1 MFLLEST
8 STQRACAGHPRVRT
22 ASEAASMDAVLPT
35 EAEVMEPGPGKERRR
50 RTIQFTVPPPSS
62 APAQLDS
69 RQVEMVSVCMCVCVC
84 VCYCMFG
91 SVLIMQGLSSR
102 MSLVE

>member
-1 MFLLEST
+1 MFVSESI

-22 ASEAASMDAVLPT
+22 GLDATSMDAVLPT
-35 EAEVMEPGPGKERRR
+35 EAELTEPGPGKERRR

-69 RQVEMVSVCMCVCVC
+69 RQVEMVGVSVCVCVC
-84 VCYCMFG
+84 VCVLPFYCVF
-91 SVLIMQGLSSR
+91 LCL
-102 MSLVE
+102 